1 MHLRLFIIAAT
12 LLFATQVRAQ
22 EPVVTRDDAGRIAT
36 SLHVIED
43 GHGQVAWSV
52 LYSYDT
58 AGVVQSRVLTR
69 YDASGRVVHRSV
81 YTPDDELLTD
91 ERWRYDRHGNRRS
104 HTLDTYT
111 DGRRTSHIVTKP
123 SAKARKNPTN

>member
-1 MHLRLFIIAAT
+1 MNLRLLIIAAT
-12 LLFATQVRAQ
+12 LLFAAQVRAQ
-22 EPVVTRDDAGRIAT
+22 EPVVTRDGSGRIET

-81 YTPDDELLTD
+81 YTPDDELLSD
-91 ERWRYDRHGNRRS
+91 ERFRYHANGQTKR
-104 HTLDTYT
+104 HTLDTYA
-111 DGRRTSHIVTKP
+111 DGRRTSHIVTKHK
-123 SAKARKNPTN
+123 AKSEK